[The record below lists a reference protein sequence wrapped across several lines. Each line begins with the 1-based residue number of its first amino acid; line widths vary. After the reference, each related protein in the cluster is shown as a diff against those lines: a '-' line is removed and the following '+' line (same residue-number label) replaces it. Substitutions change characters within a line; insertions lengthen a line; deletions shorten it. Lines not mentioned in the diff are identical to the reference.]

1 MSAFDVQVFRFLNHA
16 LSSGPWF
23 WGFVFLSIVGGGWG
37 ALSIIPLSF
46 SKRMRP
52 HLPALCVVLVANA
65 LTVYALKRMVARER
79 PHFDDLRKIFLHRPT
94 DFSFPSGH
102 SAGSFAFCVFL
113 AIVLVRTAEP
123 GEERRRAVLAAV
135 LVLCAFCIGLSR
147 IALGVHFPGDVLGGA
162 LLGTSFAAIG
172 AQIHLERLHR
182 RT

>member
-1 MSAFDVQVFRFLNHA
+1 MTAIDVHVFRVLNHA

-23 WGFVFLSIVGGGWG
+23 WGFVLLSIVGGGWG
-37 ALSIIPLSF
+37 ALSMIPLWF

-52 HLPALCVVLVANA
+52 HLPALALVLIGQSI
-65 LTVYALKRMVARER
+65 TVYALKRMVARER

-123 GEERRRAVLAAV
+123 GEERRRAILAAV
-135 LVLCAFCIGLSR
+135 LVLCAFGIGLSR

-162 LLGTSFAAIG
+162 LLGTAFATIG